1 MFSGMFG
8 DNTNHQHLFNR
19 EFLLMSQIKKV
30 NHIAILVENIENA
43 LEFWQDQLGLTL
55 DHIEDVP
62 SQASKVAFLPVG
74 EGEVELV
81 EPTDPESGL
90 AKYLEKRGEGMHH
103 LCFQVDDIEAM
114 LDLLKAKDVRLINE
128 SPVDLP
134 GRRMAFIHPKAANG
148 VLIELYEI
156 IE

>member
-1 MFSGMFG
+1 MAKVIKI
-8 DNTNHQHLFNR
+8 NH
-19 EFLLMSQIKKV
+19 V
-30 NHIAILVENIENA
+30 AIVVENIDSA
-43 LEFWQDQLGLTL
+43 LAFWRDQLGLPL

-103 LCFQVDDIEAM
+103 LCIEVDDIESM
-114 LDLLKAKDVRLINE
+114 LFSLNEKGVRLINKE
-128 SPVDLP
+128 PVDLP
-134 GRRMAFIHPKAANG
+134 GRRMAFIHPKSTNG
-148 VLIELYEI
+148 VLVELYQI
-156 IE
+156 VD

>member
-1 MFSGMFG
+1 
-8 DNTNHQHLFNR
+8 
-19 EFLLMSQIKKV
+19 MSKIKKI
-30 NHIAILVENIENA
+30 NHVAIVVGNIDTA
-43 LEFWQDQLGLTL
+43 LEFWKDQLGLEL

-103 LCFQVDDIEAM
+103 ICVEVDDIEDM
-114 LDLLKAKDVRLINE
+114 LEILNEKGVRLINE
-128 SPVDLP
+128 KPIDLP

-148 VLIELYEI
+148 VLVELYEI
-156 IE
+156 TD

>member
-1 MFSGMFG
+1 
-8 DNTNHQHLFNR
+8 
-19 EFLLMSQIKKV
+19 MSQIKKV
-30 NHIAILVENIENA
+30 NHIAIVVENIENA
-43 LEFWQDQLGLTL
+43 LEFWRGQLGLTL

-103 LCFQVDDIEAM
+103 LCFQVDDIKAM
-114 LDLLKAKDVRLINE
+114 LDLLKEKDVRLINE